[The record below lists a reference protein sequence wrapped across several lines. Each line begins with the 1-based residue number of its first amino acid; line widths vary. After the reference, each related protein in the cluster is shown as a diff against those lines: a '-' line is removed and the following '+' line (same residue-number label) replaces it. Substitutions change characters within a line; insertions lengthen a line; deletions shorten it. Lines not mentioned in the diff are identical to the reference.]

1 MKTSRFGRFS
11 GATLLMLVASMLAT
25 GVSAAPPTESFELHS
40 PAVGTDGKLPADFTC
55 DGSRSSPPVEWVNPP
70 AGTKSFALTMHHIPG
85 PGDKHVYWVL
95 YNIPA
100 DTRTLAKSVA
110 DVGIRGINTVNSRT
124 EYAPPCSKGPG
135 VKKYTLTVY
144 ALSSE
149 PKIDAQ
155 PSAVTM
161 DILLDA
167 IKDRTLGTAVLD
179 VTYERGSKTGGRA
192 QEPQENGPA
201 TREPRGGPG
210 GGPPVD
216 RALRELTLSD
226 EQKAKSDPILRQY
239 REHMDR
245 LREQRDKLN
254 DQLLRDLK
262 EILDV
267 HQIAK
272 LDMAL
277 KQPPGPPPS
286 GDRPGNGG
294 APAAP
299 PPPPPN
305 GNENE
310 PK

>member
-1 MKTSRFGRFS
+1 MKTTRFGRFS
-11 GATLLMLVASMLAT
+11 GASLLVLAAFALAF
-25 GVSAAPPTESFELHS
+25 GVSGKPSEPFELRS
-40 PAVGTDGKLPADFTC
+40 SSIGVDGKLPVDFTC

-70 AGTKSFALTMHHIPG
+70 AGAKSFALTMHHIPG

-100 DTRTLAKSVA
+100 DTRALAKNVA
-110 DVGIRGINTVNSRT
+110 DVGVRGINTVNSRT

-135 VKKYTLTVY
+135 VKKYTLTIY

-179 VTYERGSKTGGRA
+179 VTYERGSKTADRA
-192 QEPQENGPA
+192 QEPQGNGPGA
-201 TREPRGGPG
+201 REPRGGP
-210 GGPPVD
+210 PVE
-216 RALRELTLSD
+216 RALRDLTLTD

-239 REHMDR
+239 RERMDQ
-245 LREQRDKLN
+245 LRNQRDKLN
-254 DQLLRDLK
+254 DQLLENLK
-262 EILDV
+262 GILDAQ
-267 HQIAK
+267 QIEK
-272 LDMAL
+272 LETAL

-286 GDRPGNGG
+286 GDRPDDNGS
-294 APAAP
+294 PPTP
-299 PPPPPN
+299 PPAPRSDT
-305 GNENE
+305 EKV

>member
-11 GATLLMLVASMLAT
+11 GATLLMLAAFLLAF
-25 GVSAAPPTESFELHS
+25 GVWGAPSESFELHS
-40 PAVGTDGKLPADFTC
+40 PAVGADGKLPADFTC
-55 DGSRSSPPVEWVNPP
+55 DGSRSSPPVEWVKPP

-100 DTRTLAKSVA
+100 DTRALAKNVA
-110 DVGIRGINTVNSRT
+110 DVGVRGINTVNSRN

-149 PKIDAQ
+149 PKIDGQ

-161 DILLDA
+161 DMLLDA
-167 IKDRTLGTAVLD
+167 IKDRALGTAVLD

-192 QEPQENGPA
+192 QEPQENGPGA
-201 TREPRGGPG
+201 REPR

-226 EQKAKSDPILRQY
+226 AQKTKADPILRQY
-239 REHMDR
+239 HEHMQQ
-245 LREQRDKLN
+245 LREQREKLN
-254 DQLLRDLK
+254 DQLLQDLK
-262 EILDV
+262 DILDP
-267 HQIAK
+267 QQLEK
-272 LDMAL
+272 LDTAL
-277 KQPPGPPPS
+277 KQPPGPPP
-286 GDRPGNGG
+286 GAARPGDSGV
-294 APAAP
+294 PVAP
-299 PPPPPN
+299 PPPPPDR
-305 GNENE
+305 NENE